1 MNCFFFKL
9 VFKIRFDKFF
19 VKIFFFLFFIQSGG
33 LSIDEFQIA
42 VQEATNF
49 PLRPNVLPFLR
60 SHLPILQR
68 EINSLAR
75 VSKQTPLQYVRANE
89 SSVLEL
95 LHNPTEH
102 SDIFLSNEGSYSAT
116 NGLNLKRRATEA

>member
-1 MNCFFFKL
+1 MTLFIDDLPRKKFTHKL
-9 VFKIRFDKFF
+9 YLLLHLQK
-19 VKIFFFLFFIQSGG
+19 SGG
-33 LSIDEFQIA
+33 LSIEEFQLA

-60 SHLPILQR
+60 SHLPLLQR

-75 VSKQTPLQYVRANE
+75 VSKQSALQYVRSND
-89 SSVLEL
+89 SSVMEMH
-95 LHNPTEH
+95 HNPTDAH
-102 SDIFLSNEGSYSAT
+102 SDIFLSNESSFSSGS

>member
-1 MNCFFFKL
+1 M
-9 VFKIRFDKFF
+9 
-19 VKIFFFLFFIQSGG
+19 
-33 LSIDEFQIA
+33 SIEEFQIA

-60 SHLPILQR
+60 SHLPLLQR
-68 EINSLAR
+68 EINSMAR
-75 VSKQTPLQYVRANE
+75 VSKQSALQYVRTNE

-95 LHNPTEH
+95 LHNPTDAH
-102 SDIFLSNEGSYSAT
+102 SDIFLSSDSNSYSGSGGGGS

>member
-1 MNCFFFKL
+1 MERVLTLPTFSL
-9 VFKIRFDKFF
+9 
-19 VKIFFFLFFIQSGG
+19 QSGG
-33 LSIDEFQIA
+33 LTIEEFQIA

-60 SHLPILQR
+60 SHLPLLQR

-75 VSKQTPLQYVRANE
+75 VSKQSSLQYVRSNDV
-89 SSVLEL
+89 SVLEM
-95 LHNPTEH
+95 LHNPTDAH
-102 SDIFLSNEGSYSAT
+102 SDIFLSNESSFSGS

>member
-1 MNCFFFKL
+1 ME
-9 VFKIRFDKFF
+9 
-19 VKIFFFLFFIQSGG
+19 
-33 LSIDEFQIA
+33 EFQIA

-60 SHLPILQR
+60 SHLPLLTR
-68 EINSLAR
+68 EINTSAR
-75 VSKQTPLQYVRANE
+75 VNKQSALQYVRTNE

-95 LHNPTEH
+95 LHNPTDAH
-102 SDIFLSNEGSYSAT
+102 NDIFLSSESSFTSGS